1 MRSCSPNSGRTQII
15 HDHLHF
21 WNAEWTAKH
30 TAAVYD
36 HVAILLAPMWKT
48 RWLRPRQGLGQL
60 ALRRPFAAVRSCFRD
75 CLDFRSASVH
85 IGLVF
90 DLFSTYR
97 LVPFAHE
104 GRRWTYRNAK
114 AVPWPKLSEG
124 LAALDSTARTDGMLV
139 TDLATPRNVLVQN
152 GTGIIL
158 DFDLHRAWGRDL
170 FAPALAWL
178 GCAGCSS
185 SQEGQL
191 TQPRWCTHINFC
203 SQVRLSPYLNLY
215 GNADTARSI
224 HANRASLQTIRS
236 GRGQAA
242 QGEKARPAR
251 GANPRARTRRTL
263 LPK

>member
-1 MRSCSPNSGRTQII
+1 MCS
-15 HDHLHF
+15 
-21 WNAEWTAKH
+21 
-30 TAAVYD
+30 
-36 HVAILLAPMWKT
+36 
-48 RWLRPRQGLGQL
+48 
-60 ALRRPFAAVRSCFRD
+60 RD
-75 CLDFRSASVH
+75 CLDVRPASVNQPL
-85 IGLVF
+85 GLRWPAASA
-90 DLFSTYR
+90 LFSTSYR

-104 GRRWTYRNAK
+104 GRRWTYSNAK

-124 LAALDSTARTDGMLV
+124 LAALDSTARTDGMIV
-139 TDLATPRNVLVQN
+139 TDLATPRNVLVEN

-170 FAPALAWL
+170 FAPVLSWL

-224 HANRASLQTIRS
+224 HANSASLRTIRPGHGRAGVRGGKARGGLAML
-236 GRGQAA
+236 GRG
-242 QGEKARPAR
+242 
-251 GANPRARTRRTL
+251 RRV
-263 LPK
+263 PSKVA